1 MEIHQLRDI
10 MVIMNHYSAGQCKE
24 IHKEDIHKGLAM
36 MDTIWML
43 ARRVTAFGW
52 DR

>member
-10 MVIMNHYSAGQCKE
+10 MVIMNHSAGQCKD

-36 MDTIWML
+36 IDTIWML